1 MKYKY
6 KKLRLRIVE
15 KYDTIGN
22 FADVLGLS
30 INSVSRKLN
39 CKSSFSQKDMVEWGE
54 LLDIQASDY
63 GIYFFT

>member
-6 KKLRLRIVE
+6 KKLRLRIME
-15 KYDTIGN
+15 KYDTISN
-22 FADVLGLS
+22 FASVIGLS
-30 INSVSRKLN
+30 MNSVSRKLN

-54 LLDIQASDY
+54 LLDIQTSDY

>member
-54 LLDIQASDY
+54 LLDIRASDY